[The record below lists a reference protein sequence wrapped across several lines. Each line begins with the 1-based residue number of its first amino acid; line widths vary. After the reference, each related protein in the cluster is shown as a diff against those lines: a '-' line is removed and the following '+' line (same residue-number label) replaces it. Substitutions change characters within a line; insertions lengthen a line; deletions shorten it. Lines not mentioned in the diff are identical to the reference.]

1 MPPLYQI
8 MAFIAGTLFGSFF
21 HTLALRY
28 IDGSMAENPLRALFS
43 SSRCPACKSRV
54 RAAGLI
60 PLAGYIFLRG
70 RCSSCGQKISPAYPL
85 SEIVHGMLMLT
96 CVILWGI
103 TPHAFCL
110 FLAVSVT
117 IAITHIDLRTMTVPD
132 SLVVAFFLSGVYPA
146 LTDHMA
152 MQGFYGF
159 LVMFLFFSVI
169 LLLFPGSFGGGDIK
183 YASAMGFLLGPAMS
197 VVALEAALVTGA
209 VAGIIYARISKKS
222 LKTRIPFG
230 PFLSAGYIV
239 ALVWGADL
247 VLVWERL
254 TV

>member
-1 MPPLYQI
+1 M
-8 MAFIAGTLFGSFF
+8 TL
-21 HTLALRY
+21 
-28 IDGSMAENPLRALFS
+28 
-43 SSRCPACKSRV
+43 
-54 RAAGLI
+54 
-60 PLAGYIFLRG
+60 
-70 RCSSCGQKISPAYPL
+70 
-85 SEIVHGMLMLT
+85 
-96 CVILWGI
+96 
-103 TPHAFCL
+103 
-110 FLAVSVT
+110 
-117 IAITHIDLRTMTVPD
+117 PD

-152 MQGFYGF
+152 LQGFYGF
-159 LVMFLFFSVI
+159 LVMFLFFGVI

-183 YASAMGFLLGPAMS
+183 YASVMGFLLGPAMS

-209 VAGIIYARISKKS
+209 AAGIIYARLAKKS